1 MSKQIIK
8 YLENSPHFKFLP
20 RGDIAKLAAA
30 AEIREY
36 NNNDI
41 LAKQDQT
48 ELDHIYVLSK
58 GQLTYIHENQG
69 QRLQL
74 GNVMKGDVLGGIS
87 LLMNGGVSMRSV
99 EAYGKAR
106 CYLIPKGLFLDL
118 CARSE
123 ELYEYFLENYNKN
136 MVDSTL
142 AKPIENL
149 ALKRFLMDAPP
160 FSFLPEDE
168 IAALGESTATIH
180 HNIDKML
187 FIKDKSRIG
196 YLYILKKGSAEVSYY
211 TSDQKTMN
219 GMLSEGDIYGG
230 VSILLNNG
238 ISMRNLKVKKDSE
251 FYIIPKHTFL
261 DLCARYEIFYQCLL
275 QTDTQPV
282 LCRAIITKTMQP
294 QNETLQLF
302 NQPVTSLYSP
312 KFSLGHVNMTIRQ
325 AAKAMRRDKTSFLL
339 IEDTD
344 KKRHGIVTEGDL
356 TRRVIAG
363 EIDTA
368 QKIKKVMSSP
378 LLTISRQS
386 PVFEALMTM
395 MQKDVRRL
403 AVTDT
408 DGRIVGILSNREIL
422 AAQDNSPLFMLRQI
436 AQAQDMEAIIDKHK
450 QMPGLI
456 RSLIANGAN
465 AQNVTRIITTLSDA
479 ILNKLMQFTIKELG
493 APPAR
498 FVFMLMGSEGRK
510 EQTLKTD
517 QDNAIIYED
526 VPTGRNKVRDYF
538 LKFGEIAS
546 NLLNQAGY
554 DYCQGD
560 VMSKN
565 PKWCQPLSVWKKY
578 FSDWIHAA
586 EPEDLLQASI
596 FFDFRGG
603 FGDLDFTVKLRE
615 HLFASLGGWSG
626 FLWHLTENAL
636 HYKPPLGFFR
646 NFVVEP
652 KGAHRDAFDIKGAIM
667 PIVDFARVYA
677 LKHRI
682 EETNT
687 WERIHRLRL
696 KQVLSQK
703 ESEELERAYSFL
715 MQLRFGRQV
724 EAVIEKNSKP
734 DNYINPKKLTDIEQT
749 TLKQIFKHVE
759 KFQAKMKFDFI
770 GA

>member
-1 MSKQIIK
+1 MNKEIFN
-8 YLENSPHFKFLP
+8 YLADIPHFKFLP
-20 RGDIAKLAAA
+20 RDDFALLAAA
-30 AEIREY
+30 AEVREY
-36 NNNDI
+36 TGNEV

-48 ELDHIYVLSK
+48 DIDHIYVLSK
-58 GQLTYIHENQG
+58 GQLTYFHEKQG
-69 QRLQL
+69 QRFQI
-74 GNVMKGDVLGGIS
+74 GSIIKGDVLGGIS
-87 LLMNGGVSMRSV
+87 LLMNGGVSMRSAEV
-99 EAYGKAR
+99 YGKAL

-118 CARSE
+118 CARNE
-123 ELYEYFLENYNKN
+123 KFYEYFLENYSKN
-136 MVDSTL
+136 MFDSTL
-142 AKPIENL
+142 AKPIENI
-149 ALKRFLMDAPP
+149 ALKRFLVDVPP

-168 IAALGESTATIH
+168 IVTLGESTAIIH
-180 HNIDKML
+180 HHADKIL
-187 FIKDKSRIG
+187 FIKDRSRIG

-211 TSDQKTMN
+211 TGDQKTMN

-238 ISMRNLKVKKDSE
+238 ISMRTLKVKKDSE
-251 FYIIPKHTFL
+251 FYIIPKQTFL

-275 QTDTQPV
+275 QADTQPV

-294 QNETLQLF
+294 QNETLQLI

-344 KKRHGIVTEGDL
+344 KKRHGIVTESDL
-356 TRRVIAG
+356 TRKVIAG
-363 EIDTA
+363 GIDTA
-368 QKIKKVMSSP
+368 QKVKKVMSSP

-403 AVTDT
+403 AVTDA
-408 DGRIVGILSNREIL
+408 DDRIVGFLSNREIL
-422 AAQDNSPLFMLRQI
+422 AAQENSPLFMLRQI
-436 AQAQDMEAIIDKHK
+436 AQAQNMDAIIDKHK
-450 QMPGLI
+450 QIPGLI
-456 RSLIANGAN
+456 RSLITNGAN

-526 VPTGRNKVRDYF
+526 VPSGRNKVRDYF
-538 LKFGEIAS
+538 LKFGEIS
-546 NLLNQAGY
+546 CDLLNQAGY

-565 PKWCQPLSVWKKY
+565 PKWCQPLSVWKQY

-586 EPEDLLQASI
+586 EPEDLLQSSI

-603 FGDLDFTVKLRE
+603 FGDLDYTDKLRE
-615 HLFASLGGWSG
+615 HLIGSLGGWSG

-677 LKHRI
+677 LKHRV

-687 WERIHRLRL
+687 WERIHKLRL

-703 ESEELERAYSFL
+703 ESEELEKAYSFL
-715 MQLRFGRQV
+715 MQLRFERQV
-724 EAVIEKNSKP
+724 EAVIEKKSKP
-734 DNYINPKKLTDIEQT
+734 DNYINPKKLTNIEQT

>member
-1 MSKQIIK
+1 
-8 YLENSPHFKFLP
+8 
-20 RGDIAKLAAA
+20 
-30 AEIREY
+30 
-36 NNNDI
+36 
-41 LAKQDQT
+41 
-48 ELDHIYVLSK
+48 
-58 GQLTYIHENQG
+58 
-69 QRLQL
+69 
-74 GNVMKGDVLGGIS
+74 
-87 LLMNGGVSMRSV
+87 
-99 EAYGKAR
+99 
-106 CYLIPKGLFLDL
+106 
-118 CARSE
+118 
-123 ELYEYFLENYNKN
+123 
-136 MVDSTL
+136 
-142 AKPIENL
+142 
-149 ALKRFLMDAPP
+149 
-160 FSFLPEDE
+160 
-168 IAALGESTATIH
+168 
-180 HNIDKML
+180 
-187 FIKDKSRIG
+187 
-196 YLYILKKGSAEVSYY
+196 
-211 TSDQKTMN
+211 
-219 GMLSEGDIYGG
+219 
-230 VSILLNNG
+230 
-238 ISMRNLKVKKDSE
+238 
-251 FYIIPKHTFL
+251 
-261 DLCARYEIFYQCLL
+261 
-275 QTDTQPV
+275 
-282 LCRAIITKTMQP
+282 
-294 QNETLQLF
+294 
-302 NQPVTSLYSP
+302 
-312 KFSLGHVNMTIRQ
+312 
-325 AAKAMRRDKTSFLL
+325 
-339 IEDTD
+339 
-344 KKRHGIVTEGDL
+344 
-356 TRRVIAG
+356 
-363 EIDTA
+363 
-368 QKIKKVMSSP
+368 
-378 LLTISRQS
+378 
-386 PVFEALMTM
+386 
-395 MQKDVRRL
+395 
-403 AVTDT
+403 
-408 DGRIVGILSNREIL
+408 
-422 AAQDNSPLFMLRQI
+422 
-436 AQAQDMEAIIDKHK
+436 
-450 QMPGLI
+450 
-456 RSLIANGAN
+456 
-465 AQNVTRIITTLSDA
+465 
-479 ILNKLMQFTIKELG
+479 
-493 APPAR
+493 
-498 FVFMLMGSEGRK
+498 MGSEGRK

>member
-1 MSKQIIK
+1 
-8 YLENSPHFKFLP
+8 
-20 RGDIAKLAAA
+20 
-30 AEIREY
+30 
-36 NNNDI
+36 
-41 LAKQDQT
+41 
-48 ELDHIYVLSK
+48 
-58 GQLTYIHENQG
+58 
-69 QRLQL
+69 
-74 GNVMKGDVLGGIS
+74 
-87 LLMNGGVSMRSV
+87 
-99 EAYGKAR
+99 
-106 CYLIPKGLFLDL
+106 
-118 CARSE
+118 
-123 ELYEYFLENYNKN
+123 
-136 MVDSTL
+136 
-142 AKPIENL
+142 
-149 ALKRFLMDAPP
+149 
-160 FSFLPEDE
+160 
-168 IAALGESTATIH
+168 
-180 HNIDKML
+180 
-187 FIKDKSRIG
+187 
-196 YLYILKKGSAEVSYY
+196 
-211 TSDQKTMN
+211 
-219 GMLSEGDIYGG
+219 
-230 VSILLNNG
+230 
-238 ISMRNLKVKKDSE
+238 
-251 FYIIPKHTFL
+251 
-261 DLCARYEIFYQCLL
+261 
-275 QTDTQPV
+275 
-282 LCRAIITKTMQP
+282 
-294 QNETLQLF
+294 
-302 NQPVTSLYSP
+302 
-312 KFSLGHVNMTIRQ
+312 
-325 AAKAMRRDKTSFLL
+325 
-339 IEDTD
+339 
-344 KKRHGIVTEGDL
+344 
-356 TRRVIAG
+356 
-363 EIDTA
+363 
-368 QKIKKVMSSP
+368 
-378 LLTISRQS
+378 
-386 PVFEALMTM
+386 
-395 MQKDVRRL
+395 
-403 AVTDT
+403 
-408 DGRIVGILSNREIL
+408 
-422 AAQDNSPLFMLRQI
+422 
-436 AQAQDMEAIIDKHK
+436 
-450 QMPGLI
+450 
-456 RSLIANGAN
+456 
-465 AQNVTRIITTLSDA
+465 
-479 ILNKLMQFTIKELG
+479 
-493 APPAR
+493 
-498 FVFMLMGSEGRK
+498 MGSEGRK

-538 LKFGEIAS
+538 LKFGEIAC

-603 FGDLDFTVKLRE
+603 FGDLDFTGKLRK
-615 HLFASLGGWSG
+615 HLLGSLSGWSG
-626 FLWHLTENAL
+626 FFWHLTENAL